1 MLDAQRFAAQLRGWR
16 QRRGWS
22 QLDLA
27 GRADIS
33 QRHLSFLELGRA
45 LPSRD
50 MVLRLAVALDVP
62 LRQHNALLLAA
73 GFAPAWQETRLDAPE
88 LAEVREALDYVLEQQ
103 EPFPG
108 VAVDRH
114 WNLLKS
120 NRGAVRLVEFLVGP
134 LDPKAEINLADA
146 LVGPD
151 VLRPY
156 LVNWADVVRYFIR
169 SVEADAAADG
179 RPETTALLERL
190 LSYAD
195 VRPLL
200 KAHPLE
206 AAGGPVLPM
215 HFRKGDVSLKLFTT
229 IATLGTPQDIMLQEL
244 RIECF
249 FPMDRAT
256 AAVLRGWATV
266 AKSEPAR
273 AATGHTA

>member
-1 MLDAQRFAAQLRGWR
+1 MSDVQGFSSELRRWR

-33 QRHLSFLELGRA
+33 QRHVSFLELGRA
-45 LPSRD
+45 APSRD
-50 MVLRLAVALDVP
+50 MVLRLASTLDVP
-62 LRQHNALLLAA
+62 LRQHNALLIAA
-73 GFAPAWQETRLDAPE
+73 GFAPVWQETRLDAPE
-88 LAEVREALDYVLEQQ
+88 LAQINEALDYVLAQQ

-114 WNLLKS
+114 WNLLKA

-134 LDPKAEINLADA
+134 LDPSAAINMADA
-146 LVGPD
+146 LVAPD
-151 VLRPY
+151 VLRPH
-156 LVNWADVVRYFIR
+156 LVNWQEVVRYFIR

-179 RPETTALLERL
+179 RPETAALLDRL
-190 LSYAD
+190 LAYEG

-200 KAHPLE
+200 KTQPE
-206 AAGGPVLPM
+206 AASAPVLPM

-229 IATLGTPQDIMLQEL
+229 IATLGTPQDILLQEL

-256 AAVLRGWATV
+256 AAVLRGWASV
-266 AKSEPAR
+266 R
-273 AATGHTA
+273 

>member
-1 MLDAQRFAAQLRGWR
+1 MSDAQGFSSELHRWR

-33 QRHLSFLELGRA
+33 QRHLSFLELARA
-45 LPSRD
+45 APSRD
-50 MVLRLAVALDVP
+50 MVLRLASALDVP

-73 GFAPAWQETRLDAPE
+73 GFAPVWQETRLDAPE
-88 LAEVREALDYVLEQQ
+88 LAQINEALDYVLAQQ

-114 WNLLKS
+114 WNLLKA
-120 NRGAVRLVEFLVGP
+120 NGGAVRLVEFLVGP
-134 LDPKAEINLADA
+134 LDPNAAVNMADA
-146 LVGPD
+146 LVAPD

-156 LVNWADVVRYFIR
+156 LVNWQEVVRYFIR

-179 RPETTALLERL
+179 RPETAALLDRL
-190 LSYAD
+190 LSYEG

-200 KAHPLE
+200 KAQPE
-206 AAGGPVLPM
+206 AAVAPVLPL

-256 AAVLRGWATV
+256 AGVLRGWAASAV
-266 AKSEPAR
+266 S
-273 AATGHTA
+273 